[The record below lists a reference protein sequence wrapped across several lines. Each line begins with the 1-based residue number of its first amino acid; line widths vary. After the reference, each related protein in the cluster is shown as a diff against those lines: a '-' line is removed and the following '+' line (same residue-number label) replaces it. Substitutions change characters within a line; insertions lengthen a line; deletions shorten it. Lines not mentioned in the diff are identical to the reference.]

1 MDKESSERE
10 RHRESPQG
18 TRASQAPLC
27 LPACLPPLSLSPR
40 TPPPPNASFP
50 ISRSLSVRLSL
61 SPTPYSL
68 WNRNSHASLRFLPSF
83 LLARGASLHG
93 YSRRCV
99 HAATQGFQNLNSTL
113 PALFIE
119 CGSAI
124 PNVHLILADVP
135 CQFPLT
141 YACAQPPRGSAL
153 IGDSPDQP

>member
-1 MDKESSERE
+1 MTITREVKSDLAALKRGQETREER
-10 RHRESPQG
+10 G
-18 TRASQAPLC
+18 
-27 LPACLPPLSLSPR
+27 PATTAQYYYSTTPSLLSLYLSL
-40 TPPPPNASFP
+40 
-50 ISRSLSVRLSL
+50 SLSVRLSL